1 MLLDTLANLDLKAQL
16 ANQATTAHQAKK
28 ENQVAMELQEPQ
40 ANQSSVRR
48 ANLAIMAPLAFLEVL
63 DYPAK
68 TAILAALD
76 LLDQRETLVPQALL
90 FHPKSLDLRAPQDT
104 MAKTELLASQAVP
117 AQLAHLDLKDL
128 KDLLV
133 NPEQT
138 VTLVALDQREM
149 PDTMELLAPL
159 VKMVILVHQA
169 KFLVPLAQL
178 AQLALQVMALPAK
191 MVSPAAPVLQEKTD
205 SLAPLATQVNS
216 EFQVQLNHISRLS

>member
-76 LLDQRETLVPQALL
+76 LLDQRETLVPQASLS
-90 FHPKSLDLRAPQDT
+90 HPKSLDLRAPQDI
-104 MAKTELLASQAVP
+104 MAKTELLAQMAALVP
-117 AQLAHLDLKDL
+117 LAQLDLKDL
-128 KDLLV
+128 KEPMV

-138 VTLVALDQREM
+138 ATLVVLDQKGM
-149 PDTMELLAPL
+149 TELLAALVPA
-159 VKMVILVHQA
+159 VKMVILAHQA
-169 KFLVPLAQL
+169 
-178 AQLALQVMALPAK
+178 
-191 MVSPAAPVLQEKTD
+191 
-205 SLAPLATQVNS
+205 
-216 EFQVQLNHISRLS
+216 I

>member
-1 MLLDTLANLDLKAQL
+1 MEPQVLKAQL
-16 ANQATTAHQAKK
+16 ENPATTVLQEKRVSQDTT
-28 ENQVAMELQEPQ
+28 ELPELQVNPSPDQ
-40 ANQSSVRR
+40 R
-48 ANLAIMAPLAFLEVL
+48 ANLAIMAHPEKMAIQAHLVR
-63 DYPAK
+63 
-68 TAILAALD
+68 TAILVALD

-104 MAKTELLASQAVP
+104 MAKMELLATQGQP
-117 AQLAHLDLKDL
+117 DQLAQLDLKDL

-133 NPEQT
+133 IPEQT

-159 VKMVILVHQA
+159 EKMVILVHQA
-169 KFLVPLAQL
+169 KFLAPLAQL

-191 MVSPAAPVLQEKTD
+191 MVIPAAPVLQEKTD

-216 EFQVQLNHISRLS
+216 EFQVELIHINRRI